1 MPSVFSGFDAPDL
14 WERLKNESR
23 DILLYGM
30 GNGADKILAV
40 LSRRGIPVAGIFASD
55 GFVRGHSF
63 HGMPVRSFSE
73 IEATYPPGGCVILP
87 AFGSSRAEVLTLFD
101 RVAARYELLVPDVP
115 VCGETLFDRAFFT
128 AHTEDFLAA
137 RGLFADEESRRIF
150 DLVIRAKL
158 TGSYETLMA
167 AVSPADTAEL
177 LSLSTVT
184 RAGDFG
190 AYNGDTARELIGA
203 APGLSY
209 LLCAE
214 PDPRSFKKLSEWAAT
229 CERPQ
234 IDCRR
239 AAVSD
244 RAGTLAFDASG
255 NRNAG
260 AATGRATA
268 TVSADTV
275 DALFAGAPADY
286 LKFDVEGSEAAA
298 LLGSAGTIARFA
310 PRLKIACYHRAEDL
324 FALPQLAHR
333 LCPSYRLYLRRA
345 RSVPAW
351 DIDLLCRV

>member
-14 WERLKNESR
+14 WERLANEPR

-30 GNGADKILAV
+30 GNGADKILTV
-40 LSRRGIPVAGIFASD
+40 LARRGIPVAGVFASD

-73 IEATYPPGGCVILP
+73 ISAAYPPGGCVVLL

-115 VCGETLFDRAFFT
+115 VCGDSLFDRAFFT

-150 DLVIRAKL
+150 DLVIRARL

-177 LSLSTVT
+177 LSLSAMT

-190 AYNGDTARELIGA
+190 AYNGDTARELIGQ

-209 LLCAE
+209 LFCAE
-214 PDPRSFKKLSEWAAT
+214 PDPRSFKKLTEWAAT
-229 CERPQ
+229 CDRPQ

-239 AAVSD
+239 VAVSD
-244 RAGTLAFDASG
+244 RAGELAFDTSG

-260 AATGRATA
+260 LATGRATA
-268 TVSADTV
+268 TVPADTV

-286 LKFDVEGSEAAA
+286 LKFDVEGAEAAA

-324 FALPQLAHR
+324 FTLPQLAHR
-333 LCPSYRLYLRRA
+333 LCPAYRLYLRRA
-345 RSVPAW
+345 KSVPAW
-351 DIDLLCRV
+351 DVDLLCRV